1 VEEVAAMSAA
11 ISSTMGRPYGV
22 ERVCATWGVPRSSF
36 YAWRHDSVLTEAVEP
51 VPTKKRGPKTELSD
65 QRLLVLIREDLAS
78 SPFHGEGHRKVWAR
92 LRIAGDVHVSRK
104 RVLRIMRENHLLAP
118 CRGRRPAGPP
128 HTGEII
134 TTAPNE
140 MWGTDG
146 IRVLTVEEG
155 WGWAF
160 TAVEHWNAECVGWH
174 VCKTGDRFAAL
185 EPISLGLD
193 RIFGRVE
200 ADVARG
206 LSLRMD
212 HGTQY
217 LSDHFVN
224 QVRFW
229 GIRPSFAF
237 VEQPQTNGVAER
249 FNRTLREQALTGK
262 IFRTLD
268 EVRKAVADFVE
279 RYNQHWRLEKLDY
292 LSPVMARLAYAG
304 GVAA

>member
-1 VEEVAAMSAA
+1 MSAA
-11 ISSTMGRPYGV
+11 ISPATERPYGV
-22 ERVCATWGVPRSSF
+22 ERVCASWEVPRSSF
-36 YAWRHDSVLTEAVEP
+36 YAWRHEGTSSEAAEP
-51 VPTKKRGPKTELSD
+51 APAKKRGPKTELAD
-65 QRLLVLIREDLAS
+65 ERLLVLIREDLAS

-92 LRIAGDVHVSRK
+92 LRILGDVRVSRK
-104 RVLRIMRENHLLAP
+104 RVLRIMRENHLLSP
-118 CRGRRPAGPP
+118 CRGRRPAGPA

-134 TTAPNE
+134 TMAPNE

-146 IRVLTVEEG
+146 IRILTVEEG
-155 WGWAF
+155 WGWVF
-160 TAVEHWNAECVGWH
+160 TTVEHWNAECVGWH

-185 EPISLGLD
+185 EPIAMGID

-237 VEQPQTNGVAER
+237 VEQPETNGVAER
-249 FNRTLREQALTGK
+249 FNRTLREQALNGR
-262 IFRTLD
+262 IFQNLD
-268 EVRKAVADFVE
+268 EVRKAVAEFVE
-279 RYNQHWRLEKLDY
+279 RYNQHWRLEKLGY
-292 LSPVMARLAYAG
+292 LSPVTARLAHAEG
-304 GVAA
+304 IAA

>member
-1 VEEVAAMSAA
+1 MSAA
-11 ISSTMGRPYGV
+11 ISPATDRPYGV
-22 ERVCATWGVPRSSF
+22 ERVCAAWAVPRSSF
-36 YAWRHDSVLTEAVEP
+36 YSWRQESASTDTADAASA
-51 VPTKKRGPKTELSD
+51 KKRGPKTELTD
-65 QRLLVLIREDLAS
+65 ERLLVLIREDLAS

-92 LRIAGDVHVSRK
+92 LRILGDVRVSRK
-104 RVLRIMRENHLLAP
+104 RVLRIMRDNHLLSP
-118 CRGRRPAGPP
+118 CRGRRPAGES

-134 TTAPNE
+134 TTTPNE

-146 IRVLTVEEG
+146 IRVLTVDDG
-155 WGWAF
+155 WGWVF
-160 TAVEHWNAECVGWH
+160 SAVEHWNAECVGWH

-185 EPISLGLD
+185 EPISMGID

-200 ADVARG
+200 RDVARG

-237 VEQPQTNGVAER
+237 VEQPETNGVAER
-249 FNRTLREQALTGK
+249 FNRTLREQALNGR
-262 IFRTLD
+262 IFKNLD
-268 EVRKAVADFVE
+268 EVRKAVAEFVE

-292 LSPVMARLAYAG
+292 LSPVAARLAHADG
-304 GVAA
+304 IAA

>member
-1 VEEVAAMSAA
+1 MSAA
-11 ISSTMGRPYGV
+11 ISSATERPYDV
-22 ERVCATWGVPRSSF
+22 ERVCAAWDVPRSSF
-36 YAWRHDSVLTEAVEP
+36 YAWRHDTTSTEAVDP
-51 VPTKKRGPKTELSD
+51 APAKKRGPKTELTD
-65 QRLLVLIREDLAS
+65 ERLLALIREDLAG

-92 LRIAGDVHVSRK
+92 LRILGDVHVSRK
-104 RVLRIMRENHLLAP
+104 RVLRIMRENHLLSP
-118 CRGRRPAGPP
+118 CRGRRPAVPS

-134 TTAPNE
+134 TLAPNL

-146 IRVLTVEEG
+146 IRILTVEEG
-155 WGWAF
+155 WGWVF

-185 EPISLGLD
+185 EPISMGLD
-193 RIFGRVE
+193 RIFGKVE

-229 GIRPSFAF
+229 GIQPSFAF

-249 FNRTLREQALTGK
+249 FNRTLREQALNGK

-268 EVRKAVADFVE
+268 EVRKAVAEFVE
-279 RYNQHWRLEKLDY
+279 RYNEHWRLEKLGY
-292 LSPVMARLAYAG
+292 LSPVMTRLAHAERI
-304 GVAA
+304 AA

>member
-1 VEEVAAMSAA
+1 MSKP
-11 ISSTMGRPYGV
+11 TRP
-22 ERVCATWGVPRSSF
+22 R
-36 YAWRHDSVLTEAVEP
+36 
-51 VPTKKRGPKTELSD
+51 KRGPKPLIADEK
-65 QRLLVLIREDLAS
+65 LLALIREDLAS

-92 LRIAGDVHVSRK
+92 LRIVKEVKVSRT
-104 RVLRIMRENHLLAP
+104 RILRIMREHGLLSP
-118 CRGRRPAGPP
+118 HRGRCQDGPA
-128 HTGEII
+128 HTGKII
-134 TTAPNE
+134 TTRPNE

-146 IRVLTVEEG
+146 IRVLTVDDG
-155 WGWAF
+155 WGWVF
-160 TAVEHWNAECVGWH
+160 SAVEHWNAECVGWH

-185 EPISLGLD
+185 EPIAMGID

-200 ADVARG
+200 GGVARG

-237 VEQPQTNGVAER
+237 VEQPETNGVAER
-249 FNRTLREQALTGK
+249 FNRTLREQALNGR
-262 IFRTLD
+262 IFRDLD
-268 EVRKAVADFVE
+268 EIRKAVAEFVE
-279 RYNQHWRLEKLDY
+279 RYNQHWRLEKLGY
-292 LSPVMARLAYAG
+292 LSPVMARLAHAE